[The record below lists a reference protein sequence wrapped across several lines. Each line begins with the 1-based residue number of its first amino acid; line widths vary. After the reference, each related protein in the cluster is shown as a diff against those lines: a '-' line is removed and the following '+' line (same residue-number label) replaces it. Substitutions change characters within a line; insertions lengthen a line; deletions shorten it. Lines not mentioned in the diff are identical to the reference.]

1 MNQEETI
8 KINKAVVAE
17 RKRCIQL
24 IESKSAIF
32 HLFNGNNTDLKVKG
46 VDEFNQLIQA
56 INNNMTQEETKTF
69 IGGLLN

>member
-1 MNQEETI
+1 MTHEETI
-8 KINKAVVAE
+8 KINKAVMTE
-17 RKRCIQL
+17 KKRCIKL